1 MSSQTMDDESY
12 HSRSEWSFSL
22 LKNILVNGIDW
33 AVAFKRGDL
42 PKPDSKFIDIGTF
55 VHQELLGGEKDWV
68 AKAYPDYRTKEA
80 REWRDSQ
87 TKTILDDEQVNTI
100 VAVSEAVKAHP
111 HLKDV
116 LANMET
122 EKPIFAKVNGVELRG
137 KADIIQKDENGKP
150 FRIWDL
156 KTTAQFQEWKYKS
169 IRLHYDLQA
178 AVYKTLY
185 NGDVDF
191 AFIIAETIPPYRV
204 QLAYLTPEAWEKGE
218 SDLVRCLE
226 EVKKFGDKE
235 PNFSILEEIYI
246 GDWS

>member
-1 MSSQTMDDESY
+1 MQDEDY
-12 HSRSEWSFSL
+12 HKRDEWSFST

-33 AVAFKRGDL
+33 AVAYKRGDL
-42 PKPDSKFIDIGTF
+42 PSAVPSSKYIDIGTF
-55 VHQELLGGEKDWV
+55 VHQELLGGQKDWV

-87 TKTILDDEQVNTI
+87 PDHIAILDDAQVEQI
-100 VAVSEAVKAHP
+100 VRVTEAIKAHP
-111 HLKDV
+111 NLKDV
-116 LANMET
+116 LSNMET
-122 EKPIFAKVNGVELRG
+122 EKPIFANVNGVELRG
-137 KADIIQKDENGKP
+137 KADIVQKDETGKP
-150 FRIWDL
+150 FRIWDV
-156 KTTAQFQEWKYKS
+156 KTTAQFQEWKYKA

-204 QLAYLTPEAWEKGE
+204 QLAFLTPEAWDKGE
-218 SDLVRCLE
+218 ADLARCLE
-226 EVKKFGDKE
+226 AIKEFGDKE
-235 PNFSILEEIYI
+235 PNFSILEEIRI

>member
-1 MSSQTMDDESY
+1 MNDDNY
-12 HSRSEWSFSL
+12 HSRSEWSFST

-33 AVAFKRGDL
+33 AVAYKRGDL
-42 PKPDSKFIDIGTF
+42 PKPASKFIDIGTF
-55 VHQELLGGEKDWV
+55 VHQELLGGDKNWV

-87 TKTILDDEQVNTI
+87 PDNIAILDDEQIETI
-100 VAVSEAVKAHP
+100 VNVTNAVKAHP
-111 HLKDV
+111 HLQEV

-137 KADIIQKDENGKP
+137 KADIIQKDKDGKP

-191 AFIIAETIPPYRV
+191 AFIIAETVAPYRV
-204 QLAYLTPEAWEKGE
+204 QLAYLTQEAWDKGE
-218 SDLVRCLE
+218 ADLVKCLD

>member
-1 MSSQTMDDESY
+1 MNDDIY
-12 HSRSEWSFSL
+12 HNRPEWSFST

-33 AVAFKRGDL
+33 AVAYKRGDL
-42 PKPDSKFIDIGTF
+42 PRPASKYIDIGTM
-55 VHQELLGGEKDWV
+55 VHQELLGGDKDWV

-87 TKTILDDEQVNTI
+87 PDHIAILDDEQVNTI
-100 VAVSEAVKAHP
+100 VNVTNAVKAHP
-111 HLKDV
+111 LLKEV
-116 LANMET
+116 LEGMET

-137 KADIIQKDENGKP
+137 KADIIQKDDAGKP
-150 FRIWDL
+150 VRIWDL

-178 AVYKTLY
+178 ATYKTLY

-191 AFIIAETIPPYRV
+191 AFIIAETVAPYRV
-204 QLAYLTPEAWEKGE
+204 QLAYLTQEAWDKGE
-218 SDLVRCLE
+218 ADLVRCLE
-226 EVKKFGDKE
+226 AVKEFGDKE
-235 PNFSILEEIYI
+235 PNFSVIEPIMI

>member
-1 MSSQTMDDESY
+1 MNDDIY
-12 HSRSEWSFSL
+12 HKRPEWSFST

-33 AVAFKRGDL
+33 AVAYKRGDL
-42 PKPDSKFIDIGTF
+42 PNQVPKSQYIDIGTF

-87 TKTILDDEQVNTI
+87 PDNIAILDEAQVEQI
-100 VAVSEAVKAHP
+100 VKVSEAIKAHP
-111 HLKDV
+111 SLKEV

-150 FRIWDL
+150 FRIWDI
-156 KTTAQFQEWKYKS
+156 KTTAQFQEWKYKCL
-169 IRLHYDLQA
+169 RLHYDLQA

-185 NGDVDF
+185 NGNVDF
-191 AFIIAETIPPYRV
+191 AFIIAETVAPYRV
-204 QLAYLTPEAWEKGE
+204 QLAFLTPEAWEKGE
-218 SDLVRCLE
+218 SDLVRCLDE
-226 EVKKFGDKE
+226 IKKFGDKE
-235 PNFSILEEIYI
+235 PNFSIMEEIKI